1 MGRTVRQLKSE
12 IDSREF
18 ATWMAYYA
26 IAPWGEIRADLR
38 SGIVAATV
46 ANSNPYR
53 RGRNARVDEFMP
65 FLESRGREMTD
76 EEMKREVERGFALLT
91 GK

>member
-1 MGRTVRQLKSE
+1 MKQLKSE
-12 IDSREF
+12 MDSREF

-26 IAPWGEIRADLR
+26 IAPWGDVRADLR
-38 SGIVAATV
+38 AGIVAATV

-53 RGRNARVDEFMP
+53 KGRNARVEEFMP
-65 FLESRGREMTD
+65 FVESRGRKMTD
-76 EEMKREVERGFALLT
+76 EEMMREVERGIALIT